1 MAARPRER
9 VERPRPPNP
18 VAARAEQ
25 QWIFTEE
32 ELLHTPSIEDGMS
45 PADERELRRKGMN
58 FVVQVGV
65 MLKLPQLTL
74 STAGVFLHRFITRK
88 SLVNKDGHKALHHY
102 QIAAT
107 SLFLATKVEE
117 NCRKMKELVIAC
129 CRVAQ
134 KNPNLLVDEQTKDF
148 WRWRDTILYHEDVL
162 LETICFD
169 LTIESPYK
177 LLFDMLK
184 YFGLEHN
191 KRVRNAAWTF
201 INDSHATQLCLLFTS
216 RTIAAA
222 ALYCGARLC
231 DVSLPDE
238 DGRPWWE
245 SQYVKLKDMRRACNY
260 MASIYEKAPVKEGME
275 NIYVGLRT
283 PEHGDSMSAATRLR
297 TSQTPMSPA
306 ASSVSV
312 DLTGS
317 EQGVKRSREEH
328 VKGDDDNAANG
339 EKERHAQSETDRKDD
354 GAAEGEPGPKRLK
367 TASNGGSAEGEPG
380 PKHHQAESNGASVE
394 RTQGSAGAAAKKT
407 AGADDDLSEEG
418 EVEE

>member
-1 MAARPRER
+1 MPSTHTIATRPRER

-58 FVVQVGV
+58 FIVQVGV

-74 STAGVFLHRFITRK
+74 STAGVFLHRFITRR

-184 YFGLEHN
+184 FFGMEHN

-231 DVSLPDE
+231 DVSFPDE

-245 SQYVKLKDMRRACNY
+245 TQYVKLKDMRRACNY

-275 NIYVGLRT
+275 NIY
-283 PEHGDSMSAATRLR
+283 
-297 TSQTPMSPA
+297 TPMSPA

-312 DLTGS
+312 EPTGS
-317 EQGVKRSREEH
+317 DQGVKRSREEH
-328 VKGDDDNAANG
+328 VKGDDDSAANG
-339 EKERHAQSETDRKDD
+339 EKERHAQPETTRKDD
-354 GAAEGEPGPKRLK
+354 AVAEGEPGPKRLK
-367 TASNGGSAEGEPG
+367 TGSNGGSTEGEPG

-394 RTQGSAGAAAKKT
+394 RTQGSAEATKKT
-407 AGADDDLSEEG
+407 AVADDDLSEEG

>member
-1 MAARPRER
+1 
-9 VERPRPPNP
+9 
-18 VAARAEQ
+18 
-25 QWIFTEE
+25 
-32 ELLHTPSIEDGMS
+32 
-45 PADERELRRKGMN
+45 
-58 FVVQVGV
+58 
-65 MLKLPQLTL
+65 
-74 STAGVFLHRFITRK
+74 
-88 SLVNKDGHKALHHY
+88 
-102 QIAAT
+102 
-107 SLFLATKVEE
+107 
-117 NCRKMKELVIAC
+117 MKELVIAC

-177 LLFDMLK
+177 ILFDMLK
-184 YFGLEHN
+184 YFGMEHN

-231 DVSLPDE
+231 DVSFPDE
-238 DGRPWWE
+238 DGKPWWE
-245 SQYVKLKDMRRACNY
+245 TQYVKLKDMRRACNY

-283 PEHGDSMSAATRLR
+283 AEDGDTISAATRLR
-297 TSQTPMSPA
+297 ISQTPMSPA

-312 DLTGS
+312 EPTGS
-317 EQGVKRSREEH
+317 EQGVKRPREEPS
-328 VKGDDDNAANG
+328 KGDDDSATNG
-339 EKERHAQSETDRKDD
+339 DKGEHAQSETTKRD
-354 GAAEGEPGPKRLK
+354 APEEEPGPKRLK
-367 TASNGGSAEGEPG
+367 TTESEPG
-380 PKHHQAESNGASVE
+380 PKQHQAERNGASVE
-394 RTQGSAGAAAKKT
+394 RTQGSDGEAKKAT
-407 AGADDDLSEEG
+407 AADDDLSEEG